1 MQAGQQSKKAL
12 ALADDGIALYKSGR
26 FSEAQR
32 TFQTAVRFGR
42 EEALPFQ
49 QMCELLNHLA
59 VVHTCL
65 SKYLDAESNLKEAFA
80 LLDRASSLEAPGSKL
95 IRAVCLS
102 TFANLHYIHN
112 KYVQMEEMLNEAIE
126 LLESEN
132 NLIYAGEMVWQ
143 IAVLRHEQAMLEEGT
158 VTVNR
163 LEQMYKRLAEKRP
176 EKVTRAYRDEACCGW
191 PRFAFGWDE
200 KPYFQEI
207 EHESAV
213 KISMLRAGFSQAL
226 SEAKMYCEEGLSI
239 CCRVESVPEF
249 YLARLL
255 AIKSDLARDSDE
267 RTKADELA
275 VDAAE
280 LAERLYGKRHP
291 ALAGYLLKMVGA
303 KVFVER
309 RNNYEKYVQ
318 DAMAI
323 LLESFGERHYS
334 TARALIMSSDFMAL
348 QGMNEKTL
356 QERESLIKRG
366 LDTLSDI
373 FAETHPDVVK
383 AEVSLAEIFR
393 ATGRLEEAEE
403 LIQGAIAKLQGQ
415 AESVQLLLNIRRTL
429 VNFYLRLGRDDE
441 LLAALGEQKQLIA
454 TLTMTKPQRVGRM
467 MELAYDFSSIGKY
480 DDAEA
485 LLKEGLALTAEGDDW
500 HKAFVMKL
508 AQLYADSDRENEARE
523 ILSTITL
530 ADGNAANA
538 LQERFKVASILCVF
552 DPDEAMK
559 RAQEV
564 FDIACENLPEC
575 AQPFGFAA
583 ALLIEEYLRTDRLDD
598 AHRISNVLL
607 THKDSMGLMGI
618 TSIPV
623 FLRGIASAFAEKRD
637 KRAEMMYE
645 KAVEAAE
652 DVSGFQPE
660 VLEYTLGDC
669 AEFYVNINQG
679 DKAQKI
685 MKRLAELR
693 LHLYGH
699 NNLEYAGTLLGLS
712 AILHE
717 MRRTAE
723 ADGFSAR
730 AVSILEDMDAR
741 ADLLIKALELRVS
754 ILRQQNRHLDANA
767 AEKRKQELLD
777 RQQESVRKAP
787 EA

>member
-80 LLDRASSLEAPGSKL
+80 LLDRASSSEAPGCKL

-112 KYVQMEEMLNEAIE
+112 KYVQMEEMLNDAIE

-226 SEAKMYCEEGLSI
+226 SEAKKYCEEGLSI

-373 FAETHPDVVK
+373 FEGTHPDVVK

-415 AESVQLLLNIRRTL
+415 AESVQLLLNVRRTL

-441 LLAALGEQKQLIA
+441 LLAALEEQKQLIA

-777 RQQESVRKAP
+777 RQQESVRKAS
-787 EA
+787 ED